1 MWTEG
6 GDWEVIVWEVI
17 GFNGTGLERC
27 CGIWR
32 GGNTNQS
39 MLMTVL
45 NQNFEEL
52 MTHANVLNR
61 KLEEVHGVGK
71 EFSTVAEL
79 WGVSRSYSSPR
90 FRPVPLPVGHA
101 QSLTHHSGSTLS

>member
-1 MWTEG
+1 MIG
-6 GDWEVIVWEVI
+6 WEVI
-17 GFNGTGLERC
+17 GWGNDWLGMIGWD
-27 CGIWR
+27 GIGELWWDLGR
-32 GGNTNQS
+32 ENTDQS
-39 MLMTVL
+39 MLMSVL

-79 WGVSRSYSSPR
+79 WGVSRSLSSLR
-90 FRPVPLPVGHA
+90 FRPVPQPAGHP
-101 QSLTHHSGSTLS
+101 QSLTRQSGSTLS